1 MEFLTQNL
9 SEWIRVVSF
18 LCALLIVPIHASFLG
33 QQVELSAFD
42 RAIITV
48 LSDGICRIAVPAFFV
63 ISGFFLAI
71 GWRKNQG
78 KSWYCSLLKKRFRTL
93 YIPFVLWNMI
103 YFAFQLVNGK
113 GWGQFIE
120 RILGWNLFVKPAC
133 MQFWYLQTLFVFI
146 LLAPVFIWI
155 FRKRI
160 FGCVTL
166 IVLLLLSFY
175 LKLTQVLQLSNFFFV
190 SLGVLL
196 GFNIEYFEGIVC
208 CIPSPP
214 RRLLQI
220 AHYSFFLYA
229 VHYIFIN
236 LTAKA
241 LSFYSLPILA
251 VYFSKI
257 FTGIVLSLCCASF
270 VKQYLPQSYKL
281 LTGGR

>member
-1 MEFLTQNL
+1 MELLAQNL

-18 LCALLIVPIHASFLG
+18 FCALLIVPIHASFLG
-33 QQVELSAFD
+33 QQVELSVFD
-42 RAIITV
+42 RAIMTV
-48 LSDGICRIAVPAFFV
+48 LSDGICRIAVPVFFV

-113 GWGQFIE
+113 GWGRFTE

-146 LLAPVFIWI
+146 LLAPVFILI
-155 FRKRI
+155 FRRRI

-166 IVLLLLSFY
+166 VLLLILSFY
-175 LKLTQVLQLSNFFFV
+175 FKLTQVLQLSNFFFI

-196 GFNIEYFEGIVC
+196 GFNFECFADAISRM
-208 CIPSPP
+208 PSPP
-214 RRLLQI
+214 RRLLRI

-236 LTAKA
+236 LSTKA
-241 LSFYSLPILA
+241 LELCPLPLL
-251 VYFSKI
+251 VMYFVKI
-257 FTGIVLSLCCASF
+257 AAGIVVSIAVAF
-270 VKQYLPQSYKL
+270 YLKRHLARVYGL